1 MITPRSMTSA
11 TAFALAFALFIAGPV
26 SADEPAPAISGFVKF
41 QGEPLNSGKII
52 FYLSDGEFVGGKVKN
67 GAYKITR
74 VPVGAWKVSIEGV
87 GIPAKYA
94 LEESTA
100 LTVQVMAGTNVFD
113 FDLK

>member
-11 TAFALAFALFIAGPV
+11 TAFALAFALFIAGSV
-26 SADEPAPAISGFVKF
+26 SADEPTPAISGFVTF

-52 FYLSDGEFVGGKVKN
+52 FYLSDDEFVGSKVKN
-67 GAYKITR
+67 GAYKSTR

-87 GIPAKYA
+87 GMPAKYA
-94 LEESTA
+94 SGEATT